1 MAETAEQSR
10 PYSPLENQVMTALSG
25 VVDPELGLDLVNLG
39 LIYDVAVDAAGLC
52 TVTMTLTTMG
62 CPLTDYLHDDITKTV
77 KGVAGINDC
86 KINLTFEPP
95 RTIEMMSRYAKV
107 ALGLHG

>member
-1 MAETAEQSR
+1 MAEAAEQSR
-10 PYSPLENQVMTALSG
+10 PYSPLENQVMAALSG

-52 TVTMTLTTMG
+52 TVTMTLATMG
-62 CPLTDYLHDDITKTV
+62 CPLTDYLQDDITKTV

-95 RTIEMMSRYAKV
+95 WTIEMMSRYAKV

>member
-1 MAETAEQSR
+1 MAEAAEQSR

-62 CPLTDYLHDDITKTV
+62 CPLT
-77 KGVAGINDC
+77 
-86 KINLTFEPP
+86 
-95 RTIEMMSRYAKV
+95 RR
-107 ALGLHG
+107 

>member
-1 MAETAEQSR
+1 MYLIAIFTCQESVAQWAGWHIG
-10 PYSPLENQVMTALSG
+10 LALIW
-25 VVDPELGLDLVNLG
+25 DLGLDLVNLG

-62 CPLTDYLHDDITKTV
+62 CPLTDYLHDDITRTV

-95 RTIEMMSRYAKV
+95 WTIEMMSRYAKV